1 MIMLAAMLTLAGS
14 AFVQSRTGSA
24 NHIGCAE
31 TWLRPYEQLILPRA
45 LWCSEDRCW
54 NNGEVELPVH
64 ELECESED
72 ACLVK
77 VYCQAR
83 LSNIGYAI
91 ATTVG
96 GFIGILAFVC
106 APHSRYVDVK
116 YHKQ

>member
-1 MIMLAAMLTLAGS
+1 MIVLAAMLALTSG
-14 AFVQSRTGSA
+14 AFVQLRTGSV
-24 NHIGCAE
+24 NRIRCAE
-31 TWLRPYEQLILPRA
+31 TSLQPYEQLILPRA
-45 LWCSEDRCW
+45 LWCSEERCW
-54 NNGEVELPVH
+54 NNGEIELPVH

-77 VYCQAR
+77 VYCQSR

-91 ATTVG
+91 AITVG